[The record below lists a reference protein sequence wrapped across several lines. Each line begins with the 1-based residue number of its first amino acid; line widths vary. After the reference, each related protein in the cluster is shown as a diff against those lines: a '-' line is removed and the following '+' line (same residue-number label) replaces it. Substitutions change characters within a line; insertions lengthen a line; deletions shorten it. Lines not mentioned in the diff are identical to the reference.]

1 MTSIRFCPI
10 LPRGPRSKR
19 ICGCRGKSNLGLKR
33 CSNCSELDPAKY
45 VACEVRLTT
54 KHDRRYSKR
63 LCHLFP
69 SVDEFKCKTERHVL
83 RAHPTTGSSGPSSRW
98 KYAQPLHFTCCRANF
113 LDHNVLFS
121 LTRGE
126 RAVQF
131 DSEAIPDGV
140 KKYDWTHVV
149 CLLRCTMDNKEHSNN
164 PRRLMSVS
172 SGGLHATRVPNQ
184 MPNTGI
190 GGLPCRCPRSRA
202 FFG

>member
-1 MTSIRFCPI
+1 MGAHFPLIWS
-10 LPRGPRSKR
+10 
-19 ICGCRGKSNLGLKR
+19 GKPNLGLKR
-33 CSNCSELDPAKY
+33 YSNCSELDPANY

-54 KHDRRYSKR
+54 KHDHDRRYSKR

-69 SVDEFKCKTERHVL
+69 SVDAFKCKTQRHVL
-83 RAHPTTGSSGPSSRW
+83 RAQPQALKGPSSQW

-113 LDHNVLFS
+113 LDHNALSS

-140 KKYDWTHVV
+140 KKYDWTHAV
-149 CLLRCTMDNKEHSNN
+149 CLLRCVMDSKEHSNN
-164 PRRLMSVS
+164 PRRLMLDVVS
-172 SGGLHATRVPNQ
+172 SGGLHAIRVPNQ

-190 GGLPCRCPRSRA
+190 GGLPRRCPRSRA